1 MTSHHAPSEWIDS
14 RFALRRL
21 LATLAIMALG
31 NGAMYV
37 VSVVLPSVQTEFG
50 ISRADAAM
58 PYTLLMLGF
67 GVGGIFMGKVADRF
81 GVLPTLVWGGLATG
95 VGYVLAARAEGMWS
109 FSLAHGLILG
119 LMGCAVTF
127 APLMADTAQWW
138 NRRRGV
144 AVAVCASGNYLAG
157 AFWPPVIQW
166 GIANWGW
173 RDTYTAL
180 GLICGG
186 GMLLLSLMFRLRPP
200 LAAEVV
206 KPSSAASSAPATAWV
221 SETPLGMNRVRA
233 LALLSVAGVACCVA
247 MSMPQVHIVA
257 YCTDLGFGPARGAEM
272 LSLMLACGIVSR
284 LVSGHICDRIG
295 GLRTLL
301 LGSVLQGTA
310 LLLFLP
316 FEGLASLYL
325 ASALFG
331 LFQGGIVP
339 SYAIIVREYFPAVR
353 AGVQTGTVIMATLLG
368 MALGGWMSGAI
379 FDLTGSYKAAFVNGI
394 AWNLL
399 NLSIA
404 LYFYR
409 RARGMGQLR

>member
-95 VGYVLAARAEGMWS
+95 VGYVLAARAEGMWA

-157 AFWPPVIQW
+157 AFWPPVIQL

-180 GLICGG
+180 G
-186 GMLLLSLMFRLRPP
+186 
-200 LAAEVV
+200 
-206 KPSSAASSAPATAWV
+206 
-221 SETPLGMNRVRA
+221 
-233 LALLSVAGVACCVA
+233 
-247 MSMPQVHIVA
+247 
-257 YCTDLGFGPARGAEM
+257 
-272 LSLMLACGIVSR
+272 
-284 LVSGHICDRIG
+284 
-295 GLRTLL
+295 
-301 LGSVLQGTA
+301 
-310 LLLFLP
+310 
-316 FEGLASLYL
+316 
-325 ASALFG
+325 
-331 LFQGGIVP
+331 
-339 SYAIIVREYFPAVR
+339 
-353 AGVQTGTVIMATLLG
+353 
-368 MALGGWMSGAI
+368 
-379 FDLTGSYKAAFVNGI
+379 
-394 AWNLL
+394 
-399 NLSIA
+399 
-404 LYFYR
+404 
-409 RARGMGQLR
+409 

>member
-95 VGYVLAARAEGMWS
+95 VGYVLAARAEGMWA

-166 GIANWGW
+166 GIANWG
-173 RDTYTAL
+173 
-180 GLICGG
+180 
-186 GMLLLSLMFRLRPP
+186 
-200 LAAEVV
+200 
-206 KPSSAASSAPATAWV
+206 
-221 SETPLGMNRVRA
+221 
-233 LALLSVAGVACCVA
+233 
-247 MSMPQVHIVA
+247 
-257 YCTDLGFGPARGAEM
+257 
-272 LSLMLACGIVSR
+272 
-284 LVSGHICDRIG
+284 
-295 GLRTLL
+295 
-301 LGSVLQGTA
+301 
-310 LLLFLP
+310 
-316 FEGLASLYL
+316 
-325 ASALFG
+325 
-331 LFQGGIVP
+331 
-339 SYAIIVREYFPAVR
+339 
-353 AGVQTGTVIMATLLG
+353 
-368 MALGGWMSGAI
+368 
-379 FDLTGSYKAAFVNGI
+379 
-394 AWNLL
+394 
-399 NLSIA
+399 
-404 LYFYR
+404 
-409 RARGMGQLR
+409 